1 MTAERDGLTTPRI
14 LGSDA
19 ARAVGRFR
27 PDGPLGYRAKSAP
40 DAPLRAT
47 RAEAEADERA
57 HLDQETPMT
66 LPTYV
71 YVASSWRNPMQQ
83 MVVETL
89 RAASID
95 CYDFRNPEGGTGFSW
110 SQVKT
115 DVPSSD
121 VTLCAHCNQQ
131 IKRSSFTGLG
141 FYEPDVDP
149 DNDPVVWR
157 HVRNGYG
164 SCGDLKNNAIPKK
177 GSDWE
182 DAAEYLRMLDHPRAQ
197 AGFEAD
203 FAAMQKADTFVMVLP
218 CGKSAHLELGWA
230 TGAGKRTA
238 ILLENP
244 VEPEL
249 MYLCADYRARNVM
262 DLLGWLGVED

>member
-1 MTAERDGLTTPRI
+1 
-14 LGSDA
+14 
-19 ARAVGRFR
+19 
-27 PDGPLGYRAKSAP
+27 
-40 DAPLRAT
+40 
-47 RAEAEADERA
+47 
-57 HLDQETPMT
+57 MT

-110 SQVKT
+110 SQVKSEGG
-115 DVPSSD
+115 PESIAR
-121 VTLCAHCNQQ
+121 CEHCGED
-131 IKRSSFTGLG
+131 IVRSSFIGMG
-141 FYEPDVDP
+141 FFEPDVDP
-149 DNDPVVWR
+149 ANDPVVWR
-157 HVRNGYG
+157 HTRNGYG
-164 SCGDLKNNAIPKK
+164 ACSGLNGQYAIPKK

-182 DAAEYLRMLDHPRAQ
+182 DRDEYLRMLDHPRARE
-197 AGFEAD
+197 GFAAD

-249 MYLCADYRARNVM
+249 MYLCADYRARNVI